1 MDFNSHVD
9 SALNILM
16 ENTKFLKEMAAVVSE
31 IDVDGEYAK
40 IMEERGQ
47 RRVADAEILIGL
59 KSKHRALNQELRQCA
74 DESSTIEELERNW
87 PKRQEA
93 AEKKTTNVKNTTEY
107 KNFKKTVEEALAN
120 GDDAVEG
127 ASGDGDD
134 DDIDII
140 VEDDMQA
147 GGEIFSL
154 YDPWSKA
161 LMRNPVRN
169 THCRHLYD
177 RDSVYAVIKDNIG
190 IRCPVLGCA
199 NKRYIQPG
207 HLVLDLKVQ
216 QLVLARIAEEAK
228 EQEASSSEDEDD
240 EN

>member
-9 SALNILM
+9 SALDTLL
-16 ENTKFLKEMAAVVSE
+16 ENTKFLKEMAAAVSE
-31 IDVDGEYAK
+31 LDVDGEYAK
-40 IMEERGQ
+40 MMEDRA
-47 RRVADAEILIGL
+47 RRHVADAENLIGL
-59 KSKHRALNQELRQCA
+59 KSKHKALDQELRQCA
-74 DESSTIEELERNW
+74 NESSTLEELERNW

-93 AEKKTTNVKNTTEY
+93 IEKKTTNVKNTTEY
-107 KNFKKTVEEALAN
+107 KNFKKTVEDTLAN
-120 GDDAVEG
+120 GDDSEER
-127 ASGDGDD
+127 ASGNGDD
-134 DDIDII
+134 NDVI
-140 VEDDMQA
+140 VEDDMEA

-199 NKRYIQPG
+199 NNKYIQPG
-207 HLVLDLKVQ
+207 HLVPDLKVQ
-216 QLVLARIAEEAK
+216 EMVRARIAEEAM
-228 EQEASSSEDEDD
+228 EQEASSSEDD

>member
-9 SALNILM
+9 SALNTLL
-16 ENTKFLKEMAAVVSE
+16 ENTKFLMEMAAVVSE
-31 IDVDGEYAK
+31 VDVDGEYAK
-40 IMEERGQ
+40 IMEDRSR
-47 RRVADAEILIGL
+47 RRVADAELLIGL
-59 KSKHRALNQELRQCA
+59 KSKHKALDQELRQCA
-74 DESSTIEELERNW
+74 NESSTIEELERNW

-93 AEKKTTNVKNTTEY
+93 TEKKTTNVKNTTEY
-107 KNFKKTVEEALAN
+107 KNFKKTLKETLTTA
-120 GDDAVEG
+120 DDAIGG

-134 DDIDII
+134 DLI
-140 VEDDMQA
+140 VEDDLEA
-147 GGEIFSL
+147 GGEIFSM

-169 THCRHLYD
+169 TNCRHLYD

-199 NKRYIQPG
+199 NKKYIQPG
-207 HLVLDLKVQ
+207 HLVPDLKVQ
-216 QLVLARIAEEAK
+216 EIVRARIAEE
-228 EQEASSSEDEDD
+228 ENNQEVSSSEDD

>member
-9 SALNILM
+9 SALNTLL

-31 IDVDGEYAK
+31 LDVDGEYAK
-40 IMEERGQ
+40 MMEDRAQQ
-47 RRVADAEILIGL
+47 RLTDAENLIGL
-59 KSKHRALNQELRQCA
+59 KSKHKALGEELRKIA
-74 DESSTIEELERNW
+74 NESSTIEELERNW
-87 PKRQEA
+87 QVRREA

-107 KNFKKTVEEALAN
+107 KNFKKTVEETLARSDNAN
-120 GDDAVEG
+120 GG
-127 ASGDGDD
+127 ASGDDD
-134 DDIDII
+134 DNDII
-140 VEDDMQA
+140 VEDDLDA
-147 GGEIFSL
+147 GGEIFSM

-199 NKRYIQPG
+199 NNKYIQPG
-207 HLVLDLKVQ
+207 HLVRDPKVQ
-216 QLVLARIAEEAK
+216 KIIRARIAEEAAR